1 MVQLGVTDTEKNQD
15 CIHRESSILSWVLM
29 KLCMTGVCGRLE
41 YGGRIP
47 TKKLVNSEYI
57 QETEVSISRSN
68 ILAGF

>member
-1 MVQLGVTDTEKNQD
+1 
-15 CIHRESSILSWVLM
+15 
-29 KLCMTGVCGRLE
+29 MTGVCGGLGA
-41 YGGRIP
+41 GGRIP